1 MSTFD
6 KKSSPSTADR
16 SAVTELAQV
25 QAATIRHPSAL
36 NNPHPGAIPVA
47 RALSETL
54 LAVSMH
60 AQAISDLL
68 TDRIRDGDPT
78 AKKQLRLLHNDLR
91 SLHTVSE
98 TVLHLFNTRL
108 DLFLGVPL
116 LSPLGMPVQS
126 THDPKASLSTLR
138 KKVHDLEGWLLTKTP
153 QDDLHSRLI
162 SPASELLEMMQE
174 ITERIVSQLPPGLSP
189 PSPYK
194 KISERE
200 EIITPEEFEQIC
212 SVIMKHHREPG
223 DPTIEDKGV
232 VISNITPR
240 WVRARIED
248 NHQLIKCIQGEKL
261 LGVSFFNAPE
271 SCPKHL
277 RELNERFP
285 KTRNA
290 TLTLMLV
297 APEAQG
303 QGVFHL
309 LMNATLT
316 ALQATGADLLIG
328 EVEHTNERAKSA
340 YAKFNGVIHPDISSP
355 HRAPNGDMTAFL
367 GLSIPIVPDA
377 R

>member
-1 MSTFD
+1 
-6 KKSSPSTADR
+6 
-16 SAVTELAQV
+16 
-25 QAATIRHPSAL
+25 
-36 NNPHPGAIPVA
+36 
-47 RALSETL
+47 
-54 LAVSMH
+54 
-60 AQAISDLL
+60 
-68 TDRIRDGDPT
+68 
-78 AKKQLRLLHNDLR
+78 
-91 SLHTVSE
+91 
-98 TVLHLFNTRL
+98 
-108 DLFLGVPL
+108 
-116 LSPLGMPVQS
+116 
-126 THDPKASLSTLR
+126 
-138 KKVHDLEGWLLTKTP
+138 
-153 QDDLHSRLI
+153 
-162 SPASELLEMMQE
+162 
-174 ITERIVSQLPPGLSP
+174 
-189 PSPYK
+189 
-194 KISERE
+194 
-200 EIITPEEFEQIC
+200 
-212 SVIMKHHREPG
+212 MKHHREPG

-240 WVRARIED
+240 WVHARIED

-355 HRAPNGDMTAFL
+355 HKAPNGEMTAFL